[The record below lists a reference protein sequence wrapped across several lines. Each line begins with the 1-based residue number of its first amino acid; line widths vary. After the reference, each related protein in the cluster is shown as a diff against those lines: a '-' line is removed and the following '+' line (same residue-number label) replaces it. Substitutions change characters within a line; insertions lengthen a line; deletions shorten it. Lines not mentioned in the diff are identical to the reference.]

1 MTEHVEEA
9 ELTVED
15 ILSDAEQAPFNPV
28 LKVWLEVLDA
38 SKQVR
43 QEKINP
49 QWALRV
55 CTSHTGMTFKDMPAY
70 RDVYYAKIDELTEA
84 LRVEI
89 DDDDECLN
97 VTAAEED
104 AENNSVHYL
113 NILFT
118 WQKQILG
125 WELDWNCTADDAA
138 IELAAIVEVHKMFF
152 GEVGLVSLLDQINF
166 EFPDT
171 VQEQLMLELEEMKQN
186 WTSDE

>member
-15 ILSDAEQAPFNPV
+15 IINDAEQAPFNPV
-28 LKVWLEVLDA
+28 LKIWLEVLDA

-43 QEKINP
+43 REKINP

-84 LRVEI
+84 LRSEI
-89 DDDDECLN
+89 DDDDECFN
-97 VTAAEED
+97 VTSAEED

-113 NILFT
+113 NVLFT

-125 WELDWNCTADDAA
+125 WELDWDCTADDAA
-138 IELAAIVEVHKMFF
+138 VELAAIVEVHKMFF
-152 GEVGLVSLLDQINF
+152 GEVGLTSLLDQINF

-171 VQEQLMLELEEMKQN
+171 VQEQLMLELEELKQN